1 VKAWLQQLAE
11 LRTILAFLR
20 PYLGRQPLLLAA
32 VLASA
37 LFVMLFEGF
46 GVGLLVPLLN
56 LLLGGDRAT
65 PMRPLQWL
73 ERTLPGHSPA
83 FYIGAIAV
91 AIVLAVALKNAAFYT
106 SLVLAA
112 RLKRRIAVRLRDDLF
127 RRLHRADLDL
137 FDRLP
142 GGDLANVFLVET
154 YRTTVAIDAMLALI
168 QRTSIAVFYVAALF
182 FLSWPLTTLV
192 VVLAAGLGGALSF
205 VYGRLK
211 TAGVELTD
219 LNHRMASM
227 LGQSFS
233 GVRIV
238 RATHSQDREI
248 EQFHQ
253 VNRAQANAEQRSAE
267 ALSLLFP
274 ITETLAVAGAM
285 VIVTCAY
292 IFLVRPGYMLSSYLL
307 AYGFVLLRL
316 LPLLN
321 QLYGLHGHLAY
332 LAGGIHEVKAWL
344 DTPHFPERPFG
355 AATFNRLEHAL
366 AFEHITYR
374 YPNGKAAL
382 DDVDFV
388 VPVGQTVA
396 IVGPSGAGKSTLA
409 SILLRLRAPSGGRV
423 TVDGRDCWDF
433 SPESWH
439 RATALVEQDAF
450 LFHGTLRENIL
461 YGCQHVGE
469 EALACALAAA
479 HLTDVV
485 ASLPDG
491 LETVVG
497 ERGAMV
503 SGGQRQR
510 IAIARVILKDAP
522 ILVLDEATAALDS
535 EVEAAIQESL
545 KDLMQGKTVIAIAHR
560 LSTIARMDRLVVLDA
575 GKVVEEG
582 THAELLR
589 LGGHYEKLWRHQS
602 GGFIANE
609 LDEAAEPPALRPAVG

>member
-1 VKAWLQQLAE
+1 VKAWLHQLAE
-11 LRTILAFLR
+11 LRKILAFLR
-20 PYLGRQPLLLAA
+20 PYLFRQPLLLAA

-56 LLLGGDRAT
+56 LLLGGERAT

-91 AIVLAVALKNAAFYT
+91 AIVAAVALKNAAFYA

-112 RLKRRIAVRLRDDLF
+112 RLKRRIAVTLRDDLF

-168 QRTSIAVFYVAALF
+168 QRSSIALFYVAALF
-182 FLSWPLTTLV
+182 FLSWPLTAL
-192 VVLAAGLGGALSF
+192 VLALALGLGGALSF
-205 VYGRLK
+205 VYGRLN
-211 TAGVELTD
+211 AVGIELTD
-219 LNHRMASM
+219 LNHRMAAL

-248 EQFHQ
+248 GQFHELNQ
-253 VNRAQANAEQRSAE
+253 AQASAEERSAE
-267 ALSLLFP
+267 ALSLVFP

-292 IFLVRPGYMLSSYLL
+292 IFLVRPGHMLSSYLL

-316 LPLLN
+316 LPLMN
-321 QLYGLHGHLAY
+321 QLYGLHGHLSY
-332 LAGGIHEVKAWL
+332 LAGGITEVKSWL
-344 DTPHFPERPFG
+344 DTPYFPDRPFG
-355 AATFNRLEHAL
+355 SVAFTGLDRSL
-366 AFEHITYR
+366 AFEHVGFR
-374 YPNGKAAL
+374 YPNGKVAL

-388 VPVGQTVA
+388 VPVGQTIA

-409 SILLRLRAPSGGRV
+409 NILLRLRAPSSGRV
-423 TVDGRDCWDF
+423 LVDGRDFWEF
-433 SPESWH
+433 SSESWH

-461 YGCQHVGE
+461 YGCDRVSE
-469 EALACALAAA
+469 AALTEALRAA

-485 ASLPDG
+485 SALPDG
-491 LETVVG
+491 LDTLVG

-510 IAIARVILKDAP
+510 IAIARALIRNPSIL
-522 ILVLDEATAALDS
+522 ILDEATSHLDS
-535 EVEAAIQESL
+535 VSERLVQQALHNASRGRTTL
-545 KDLMQGKTVIAIAHR
+545 VIAHR
-560 LSTIARMDRLVVLDA
+560 LSTIREADRLIVLDNGRIAEQGTWDTLSAA
-575 GKVVEEG
+575 GGVFE
-582 THAELLR
+582 R
-589 LGGHYEKLWRHQS
+589 LIRGL
-602 GGFIANE
+602 A
-609 LDEAAEPPALRPAVG
+609 

>member
-1 VKAWLQQLAE
+1 LKAWFQQLVE
-11 LRTILAFLR
+11 LRKILQFLR
-20 PYLGRQPLLLAA
+20 PYLVRQPMMLAA
-32 VLASA
+32 VLVSA

-56 LLLGGDRAT
+56 LLLGGERAT

-73 ERTLPGHSPA
+73 ERVLPRHSPA
-83 FYIGAIAV
+83 FYIGFIAV
-91 AIVLAVALKNAAFYT
+91 VIVCAIALKNTAFYT

-127 RRLHRADLDL
+127 RRLHSADLDL

-168 QRTSIAVFYVAALF
+168 QRSSIAFFYIAALF

-192 VVLAAGLGGALSF
+192 VVLAVFLGTALSF

-211 TAGVELTD
+211 STGVELTD
-219 LNHRMASM
+219 LNHRMAGAI
-227 LGQSFS
+227 GQSFS

-238 RATHSQDREI
+238 RATHSQEREI
-248 EQFHQ
+248 DQFHQ
-253 VNRAQANAEQRSAE
+253 LNDAQAAAEERSAE

-274 ITETLAVAGAM
+274 MTETLAVAGAM

-292 IFLVRPGYMLSSYLL
+292 IFFVRPGYMLSSYLL

-332 LAGGIHEVKAWL
+332 LAGGISEVQTWL
-344 DTPHFPERPFG
+344 ATPHFPTRPFG
-355 AATFNRLEHAL
+355 DATFSGLDRELK
-366 AFEHITYR
+366 FEHLSYR
-374 YPNGKAAL
+374 YPSGKIAL
-382 DDVDFV
+382 DDIDFTV
-388 VPVGQTVA
+388 GVGQTVA

-409 SILLRLRAPSGGRV
+409 NILLRLRAPSDGRI
-423 TVDGRDCWDF
+423 TIDGRDCWEF
-433 SPESWH
+433 SPQSWH

-450 LFHGTLRENIL
+450 LFHGTLRENIV
-461 YGCQHVGE
+461 YGCDSADDG
-469 EALACALAAA
+469 ALTRALAAS

-485 ASLPDG
+485 AALPDG
-491 LETVVG
+491 LDTLVG
-497 ERGAMV
+497 ERGAMM

-510 IAIARVILKDAP
+510 IAIARAVIRNP
-522 ILVLDEATAALDS
+522 SILILDEATSHLDAVSERLVQQALYNAS
-535 EVEAAIQESL
+535 RGRTTIV
-545 KDLMQGKTVIAIAHR
+545 IAHR
-560 LSTIARMDRLVVLDA
+560 LSTIREADRLMVLEDGRIVEQGTWDTLATA
-575 GKVVEEG
+575 GG
-582 THAELLR
+582 TFSR
-589 LGGHYEKLWRHQS
+589 LIRGLG
-602 GGFIANE
+602 A
-609 LDEAAEPPALRPAVG
+609 